1 MWKLQQKS
9 LSEAGMLRFQVV
21 EDSQVVRF
29 ADVLKLWQEDT
40 EFSLWFTEMLAAL
53 PFTAFRWE
61 TPPVTASTLS
71 RLFEFVIIDSPTLDR
86 PVDRGAF
93 AEHFSIVPHEA
104 VVSFSNLGRDAIL
117 IVPCPASAE
126 LDYCHLADFVRRA
139 PQAQVLEF
147 WKTIGSVMQKRV
159 SEQPVWLSTAGAG
172 VAWLHVRLDDRPKY
186 YRYQPYCTLP
196 TSESK

>member
-1 MWKLQQKS
+1 MWKLQQES
-9 LSEAGMLRFQVV
+9 LSEPGMLSFQIVD
-21 EDSQVVRF
+21 DSQVVGF
-29 ADVLKLWQEDT
+29 ADVLELWQKNT
-40 EFSLWFTEMLAAL
+40 EFRLWFTEMLAAL

-71 RLFEFVIIDSPTLDR
+71 RPFEFVVFDSPVLDR
-86 PVDRGAF
+86 RVDRGAF
-93 AEHFSIVPHEA
+93 AEHFSIVPHKA

-117 IVPCPASAE
+117 VVPCPVSAE

-147 WKTIGSVMQKRV
+147 WKTIGSVVQERV

-186 YRYQPYCTLP
+186 YRYQAYRTLP